1 MGKRR
6 TNCKNIILKFKQIL
20 FNNKKSSLT
29 IEEKQILKILI
40 STGIPKL
47 YRKQLWMLCSGAKN
61 DKIENPQYY
70 QKLVELSK
78 DVNSLYS
85 KQIEK
90 DLKRTFL
97 NNNINEEKINQLR
110 RVLISYSIRNS
121 SIGYCQGLNF
131 IVNNL
136 IEVLENEVNIYFY
149 YYFFFQEDTFWVY
162 CNIIEELLPLN
173 FYSELCGVTT
183 EQFIILNF
191 LEKYFP
197 NLNPILNNEI
207 FKNFIDNLINQ
218 SLISLFVE
226 NLNNETTNFI
236 WDCFFLEGNI
246 VIIKVFIAIFSEIK
260 NDLLKLSP
268 DDLEGIKNLFTNKI
282 KEIKPNSLFLLNCLY
297 IRHFEFN
304 NEYLEKIRESISN
317 YFSDSTEN
325 DHTDR
330 IQVKIK
336 NRFNV
341 GLNEQVKRFKE
352 CNKDWPYCYNDSYFE
367 NVIEVIKF
375 LVLSPKNNPE
385 IIDDYFF
392 NVNKKNIKNDI
403 LINDDKL
410 NLKLERRPH
419 FCSDII
425 EEIKK
430 ERENE
435 KEEGLNEN
443 DKEEQEGFFTIL
455 KKTTL
460 KKAKELLG
468 KFNPS
473 PFFNDS

>member
-1 MGKRR
+1 M
-6 TNCKNIILKFKQIL
+6 
-20 FNNKKSSLT
+20 
-29 IEEKQILKILI
+29 
-40 STGIPKL
+40 
-47 YRKQLWMLCSGAKN
+47 
-61 DKIENPQYY
+61 
-70 QKLVELSK
+70 
-78 DVNSLYS
+78 
-85 KQIEK
+85 
-90 DLKRTFL
+90 
-97 NNNINEEKINQLR
+97 
-110 RVLISYSIRNS
+110 
-121 SIGYCQGLNF
+121 
-131 IVNNL
+131 
-136 IEVLENEVNIYFY
+136 
-149 YYFFFQEDTFWVY
+149 
-162 CNIIEELLPLN
+162 
-173 FYSELCGVTT
+173 
-183 EQFIILNF
+183 NF

-325 DHTDR
+325 DHTER
-330 IQVKIK
+330 IQVKVK

-341 GLNEQVKRFKE
+341 GFNEQVKRFKE

-419 FCSDII
+419 YCSDII

-430 ERENE
+430 ERNNE
-435 KEEGLNEN
+435 KEKEDEINE
-443 DKEEQEGFFTIL
+443 DEKEEQNGFFSFL
-455 KKTTL
+455 KKETI
-460 KKAKELLG
+460 KKAKAFLG

-473 PFFNDS
+473 PFFNDN

>member
-1 MGKRR
+1 M
-6 TNCKNIILKFKQIL
+6 
-20 FNNKKSSLT
+20 
-29 IEEKQILKILI
+29 
-40 STGIPKL
+40 GIPKL
-47 YRKQLWMLCSGAKN
+47 YRKKLWMLCSGAKN

-70 QKLVELSK
+70 KKLVELSK
-78 DVNSLYS
+78 DVKSLYL

-90 DLKRTFL
+90 DLKRTFS
-97 NNNINEEKINQLR
+97 NNNINEEKLNQLR
-110 RVLISYSIRNS
+110 QVLICYSIRDS

-131 IVNNL
+131 IVSNL
-136 IEVLENEVNIYFY
+136 LEVLEDEVNNLFLLLFY
-149 YYFFFQEDTFWVY
+149 FQEDTFWVY
-162 CNIIEELLPLN
+162 TNIIEELLPLN

-197 NLNPILNNEI
+197 ILKPILDNEI
-207 FKNFIDNLINQ
+207 FKNFINNFINQ
-218 SLISLFVE
+218 SLISIFVE

-246 VIIKVFIAIFSEIK
+246 IIIKVFIALFGEIK
-260 NDLLKLSP
+260 NDLLKTSP
-268 DDLEGIKNLFTNKI
+268 DDFEEIKNIFSKKI
-282 KEIKPNSLFLLNCLY
+282 KEIKPSSYYLITCLH
-297 IRHFEFN
+297 IRKFEFN
-304 NEYLEKIRESISN
+304 NEYLEQIRDSISN

-341 GLNEQVKRFKE
+341 GFNEQIKRFKE

-392 NVNKKNIKNDI
+392 NVNKKNIKTD
-403 LINDDKL
+403 LLVNDDKL

-435 KEEGLNEN
+435 IEDELKED
-443 DKEEQEGFFTIL
+443 DKEEQNGFFSLL
-455 KKTTL
+455 KKNTIN
-460 KKAKELLG
+460 KAKQILG
-468 KFNPS
+468 KFKPS
-473 PFFNDS
+473 PLFNDS

>member
-1 MGKRR
+1 
-6 TNCKNIILKFKQIL
+6 
-20 FNNKKSSLT
+20 
-29 IEEKQILKILI
+29 
-40 STGIPKL
+40 
-47 YRKQLWMLCSGAKN
+47 MLCSGAKN
-61 DKIENPQYY
+61 DKNDNPQYY
-70 QKLVELSK
+70 KKLVELSK
-78 DVNSLYS
+78 DVKSLYS

-90 DLKRTFL
+90 DLKRTFTKE
-97 NNNINEEKINQLR
+97 INEEKLNQLR
-110 RVLISYSIRNS
+110 QILICYSIRDS

-131 IVNNL
+131 VASNL
-136 IEVLENEVNIYFY
+136 IEVLEDEVNNL
-149 YYFFFQEDTFWVY
+149 FFIIILQEDAFWVY
-162 CNIIEELLPLN
+162 SNIIEELLPLN

-197 NLNPILNNEI
+197 TLKPIFDDEI
-207 FKNFIDNLINQ
+207 YKNFINNFINQ
-218 SLISLFVE
+218 SLISIFVE

-236 WDCFFLEGNI
+236 WDCLFLEGNI
-246 VIIKVFIAIFSEIK
+246 VIIKVFIAIFCEIK
-260 NDLLKLSP
+260 NDLLKISP
-268 DDLEGIKNLFTNKI
+268 DDLEGIKNIFSKKI
-282 KEIKPNSLFLLNCLY
+282 KEIKPNSIFLLNSLY
-297 IRHFEFN
+297 IRQFEFN
-304 NEYLEKIRESISN
+304 SEYLETIRESISN

-392 NVNKKNIKNDI
+392 NVNKKNIKVD
-403 LINDDKL
+403 LLVDEDKL

-435 KEEGLNEN
+435 KEEELNEN